1 MEKRWYEIIKFE
13 FDDEFNQLPI
23 YMQKCIKE
31 NPDHQDWIIKK
42 ESDSNL
48 IDIEKVEDLNLS
60 SGDKIN
66 KLCFYAGKLTH
77 RCPECDDYG
86 FVNNIRCPRCIG
98 WGIEYLEKDW
108 KHMIQIQIQIQTEN
122 AKIFRIKNITQ
133 KDVRKIQAKIKAESK
148 ISSEKYL

>member
-13 FDDEFNQLPI
+13 FDDEFNQLPV

-31 NPDHQDWIIKK
+31 NPDHQDWLIKK

-48 IDIEKVEDLNLS
+48 IDIEKVEDLNFS
-60 SGDKIN
+60 REN
-66 KLCFYAGKLTH
+66 KVNRFCFYAGKLTH
-77 RCPECDDYG
+77 RCPECDGYG
-86 FVNNIRCPRCIG
+86 FVNDIRCPRCIG

-108 KHMIQIQIQIQTEN
+108 NHMVQLETEN

>member
-13 FDDEFNQLPI
+13 FDDEFNQLPV
-23 YMQKCIKE
+23 YMQKCIKA
-31 NPDHQDWIIKK
+31 NTDTQDWLIKK

-48 IDIEKVEDLNLS
+48 IDIEKVEDLNFS
-60 SGDKIN
+60 REN
-66 KLCFYAGKLTH
+66 KVNRFCFYAGKLTH
-77 RCPECDDYG
+77 THRCPECDGYG

-108 KHMIQIQIQIQTEN
+108 KHMIQIQTEN

>member
-13 FDDEFNQLPI
+13 FDDEFNQLPA
-23 YMQKCIKE
+23 YMQKCIKA
-31 NPDHQDWIIKK
+31 NTDTQDWLIKK

-48 IDIEKVEDLNLS
+48 IDIKKVEDLNFS
-60 SGDKIN
+60 REN
-66 KLCFYAGKLTH
+66 KVNRFCFYAGKLTH
-77 RCPECDDYG
+77 RCPECDGYG
-86 FVNNIRCPRCIG
+86 FVNDIRCPRCIG

-108 KHMIQIQIQIQTEN
+108 NHMVQLETEN

>member
-13 FDDEFNQLPI
+13 FDDEFNQLPV
-23 YMQKCIKE
+23 YMQKCIKA
-31 NPDHQDWIIKK
+31 NTDTQDWLIKK

-48 IDIEKVEDLNLS
+48 IDIEKVEDLNFS
-60 SGDKIN
+60 REN
-66 KLCFYAGKLTH
+66 KVNRFCFYAGKLTH
-77 RCPECDDYG
+77 RCPECDGYG

-108 KHMIQIQIQIQTEN
+108 KHMIQIQTEN